1 MSNYNDNNL
10 ISIPASSV
18 PAGTLAMKVGSN
30 TFTAG
35 TVVIRQQVIV
45 SSGGTDTSDA
55 NATSNDLLAG
65 KSAYAQGNK
74 IVGNI
79 QNASASV
86 SENIVT
92 IQSGYF
98 SEEQT
103 VTVGNAISSQTINP
117 TTSSQIISSGSY
129 LTGDTVINGDVNLL
143 SENIKEGISIFGING
158 SYQASSISNGSVEF
172 YKCNALSQSGS
183 SYPDFIYVTNADAG
197 FMNGQYNKQSDL
209 INGKPYYQFNAEDID
224 AVCKIYYDNT
234 ENYWV
239 LNYQY
244 EEEGELMDY
253 TPYHTNGTAFTTSW
267 ISEDE
272 SASPLFFYS
281 SYLVEG
287 AGSPECNGIYEF
299 EDFAYFDDY
308 GDIPNYRKQNTN
320 HYLWYSGD
328 DMSWV
333 LSTGNG
339 NAEEGDG
346 AEIIFYE
353 KNGIENVISNSYNVE
368 DGDSP
373 APSVSLNAASNAE
386 GSNWTGYKAIASNGF
401 YTFAQSLTSNL
412 SYSSITPVSGSV
424 YAVESNVIIAEVP
437 LANITSNGS
446 ILTISKGIVTE
457 QKNISAGGGI
467 DISDTTATSDTVLAS
482 YDFYT
487 SDGIKTT
494 GTIQSKSAQTF
505 TPTTSNQIISAGV
518 YLNENQTIL
527 GDANLIET
535 NIVDGV
541 TIFGVTG
548 TYQGNGSGSGSVSQT
563 YYKCNSTSL
572 LSYIIEGSSDPDMN
586 GTYTETGSYT
596 NGGFCPMYSHTANNK
611 TYYIE
616 YNTDWESWILKR
628 DSTCLYSIPFLQ
640 INEEWHWKDCETD
653 EQNYDINIIKTNGY
667 ISLILQVSNADMSD
681 ANGTYKCNGQYWDY
695 GKPIFYNSSNS
706 DFSIQNSGDFWYIP
720 YDGNE
725 KYYTYSSELFNQ
737 QWYTYDWD
745 QEIDITD
752 GCPTVTQGRLQVSW
766 SGYQLNITS
775 SGITYSNQITS
786 GLTGNVEI
794 NGIYNA
800 DATKR
805 IYENTIIPENIKSGV
820 EILGV
825 TGTYQGTTEG
835 VVGNFYKCVSVIQP
849 TEAQNYVT
857 VSGFQSQYAEYFNG
871 TYEFYQI
878 DNNNNSMY
886 RKNDYCL
893 YYNPYQQ
900 RWEIGWDDGEIINMQ
915 LYSKQN
921 DNTVWYGWQEEE
933 LTGISITFVNTNG
946 NNVKEWTGQKA
957 IFNNGVYT
965 FQNNITSGLTYTV
978 VTPNVNKIY
987 ANGALIQANL
997 YTGIPDPNLYFTLTD
1012 ATESVTEAVLTNNGV
1027 TFGTDYA
1034 IFDGSSYLEIPSS
1047 IYNLFSSLNSI
1058 FFCCWFN
1065 LDSNAPSEQWFWAV
1079 GHGETDF
1086 GVYINSDYS
1095 HINMNTRASN
1105 GQWGPDND
1113 IHALV
1118 HDGAWH
1124 FCAFYSKSGGA
1135 QFACIDTTYQTN
1147 TNQDAFYTGTMYNG
1161 TIGVRDTNINGD
1173 RFLGNMAQFRFLFG
1187 KTLDFATFQNYCA
1200 AYKAEFTPPSA

>member
-320 HYLWYSGD
+320 HYLWYPGG

-457 QKNISAGGGI
+457 
-467 DISDTTATSDTVLAS
+467 
-482 YDFYT
+482 
-487 SDGIKTT
+487 
-494 GTIQSKSAQTF
+494 
-505 TPTTSNQIISAGV
+505 
-518 YLNENQTIL
+518 
-527 GDANLIET
+527 
-535 NIVDGV
+535 
-541 TIFGVTG
+541 
-548 TYQGNGSGSGSVSQT
+548 
-563 YYKCNSTSL
+563 
-572 LSYIIEGSSDPDMN
+572 
-586 GTYTETGSYT
+586 
-596 NGGFCPMYSHTANNK
+596 
-611 TYYIE
+611 
-616 YNTDWESWILKR
+616 
-628 DSTCLYSIPFLQ
+628 
-640 INEEWHWKDCETD
+640 
-653 EQNYDINIIKTNGY
+653 
-667 ISLILQVSNADMSD
+667 
-681 ANGTYKCNGQYWDY
+681 
-695 GKPIFYNSSNS
+695 
-706 DFSIQNSGDFWYIP
+706 
-720 YDGNE
+720 
-725 KYYTYSSELFNQ
+725 
-737 QWYTYDWD
+737 
-745 QEIDITD
+745 
-752 GCPTVTQGRLQVSW
+752 
-766 SGYQLNITS
+766 
-775 SGITYSNQITS
+775 
-786 GLTGNVEI
+786 
-794 NGIYNA
+794 
-800 DATKR
+800 
-805 IYENTIIPENIKSGV
+805 
-820 EILGV
+820 
-825 TGTYQGTTEG
+825 
-835 VVGNFYKCVSVIQP
+835 
-849 TEAQNYVT
+849 
-857 VSGFQSQYAEYFNG
+857 
-871 TYEFYQI
+871 
-878 DNNNNSMY
+878 
-886 RKNDYCL
+886 
-893 YYNPYQQ
+893 
-900 RWEIGWDDGEIINMQ
+900 
-915 LYSKQN
+915 
-921 DNTVWYGWQEEE
+921 
-933 LTGISITFVNTNG
+933 
-946 NNVKEWTGQKA
+946 
-957 IFNNGVYT
+957 
-965 FQNNITSGLTYTV
+965 
-978 VTPNVNKIY
+978 
-987 ANGALIQANL
+987 
-997 YTGIPDPNLYFTLTD
+997 
-1012 ATESVTEAVLTNNGV
+1012 
-1027 TFGTDYA
+1027 
-1034 IFDGSSYLEIPSS
+1034 
-1047 IYNLFSSLNSI
+1047 
-1058 FFCCWFN
+1058 
-1065 LDSNAPSEQWFWAV
+1065 
-1079 GHGETDF
+1079 
-1086 GVYINSDYS
+1086 
-1095 HINMNTRASN
+1095 
-1105 GQWGPDND
+1105 
-1113 IHALV
+1113 
-1118 HDGAWH
+1118 
-1124 FCAFYSKSGGA
+1124 
-1135 QFACIDTTYQTN
+1135 
-1147 TNQDAFYTGTMYNG
+1147 
-1161 TIGVRDTNINGD
+1161 
-1173 RFLGNMAQFRFLFG
+1173 
-1187 KTLDFATFQNYCA
+1187 
-1200 AYKAEFTPPSA
+1200 